1 MRERLGDATVQIDPV
16 SALESLAQ
24 TKFAE
29 CYQCGKCTAG
39 CPRSACMDKVPN
51 QLIRLLQIGDG
62 DSALKADAIWQ
73 CVSCE
78 TCTTRCPKKVDCAA
92 IVDALREMSYKSGVT
107 SKQQVAVVL
116 FQKAFLDNVRRN
128 GRLNEIE
135 LTLQFKLE
143 GFAAMRRLGFLFK
156 DAMLAP
162 ELQKRHKLH
171 LIAEKVRDRDV
182 VRRIFERCMDG
193 QA

>member
-1 MRERLGDATVQIDPV
+1 MLHPV
-16 SALESLAQ
+16 KVTMQTNPVLALQSLAH
-24 TKFAE
+24 TNFAE

-39 CPRSACMDKVPN
+39 CPRSAHMDKVPN
-51 QLIRLLQIGDG
+51 QLIRMVQLGDV
-62 DSALKADAIWQ
+62 DSALKAEAIWQ

-78 TCTTRCPKKVDCAA
+78 TCTTRCPKSVDCAG
-92 IVDALREMSYKSGVT
+92 IIDALRQVSYERGMT

-143 GFAAMRRLGFLFK
+143 GFAAMRRLSFLLK
-156 DAMLAP
+156 DAALAP
-162 ELQKRHKLH
+162 QLQRRQKFH
-171 LIAEKVRDRDV
+171 LIGEKVRDREIV
-182 VRRIFERCMDG
+182 HRIFERCMDG
-193 QA
+193 QV